1 MNTGQMMLTACALML
16 LGATIFT
23 VNKNNIQQGTILRQT
38 EAGIYAV
45 SLATSYVE
53 KATNLNFD
61 EYTINNMIANG
72 KTDSL
77 TPGKAAGNTLGP
89 ETSTFGAYSNVLEKA
104 NVDSTFDD
112 FDDYN
117 GFVKN
122 DTVKGADIY
131 TTNISVKYC
140 DTAGVIQPS
149 PIRTFYKR
157 MDVKTWGTISRNAF
171 EGSSSASTGVDT
183 IKLTYIFSYI
193 YKI

>member
-1 MNTGQMMLTACALML
+1 MNTGQMMLTAFALML

-23 VNKNNIQQGTILRQT
+23 VNKNNVQQGTILRQT
-38 EAGIYAV
+38 EVGIYAV

-61 EYTINNMIANG
+61 EYTVSNMIANG

-77 TPGKAAGNTLGP
+77 TPGKTAGNALGP
-89 ETSTFGAYSNVLEKA
+89 ELTHNGPYGLEKA

-117 GFVKN
+117 GFFKV
-122 DTVKGADIY
+122 DHVQGADDF
-131 TTNISVKYC
+131 TTSISVKYC
-140 DTAGVIQPS
+140 DTTGAVQAS
-149 PIRTFYKR
+149 PTRTFYKR
-157 MDVKTWGTISRNAF
+157 MDVKTWGTVTRNAF
-171 EGSSSASTGVDT
+171 EGTSSTGTDT
-183 IKLTYIFSYI
+183 IKLSYIFSYI